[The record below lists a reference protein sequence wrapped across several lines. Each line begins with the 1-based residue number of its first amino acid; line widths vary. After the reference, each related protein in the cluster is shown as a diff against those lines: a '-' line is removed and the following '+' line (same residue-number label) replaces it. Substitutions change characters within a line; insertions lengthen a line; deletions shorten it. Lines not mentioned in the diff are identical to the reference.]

1 MMVLIYICAKIKN
14 LKLNYCRRGSTDVTG
29 PVKRGESCTDTSTGK
44 KGQPDNDTGMEI
56 DHFELIIRNKQKKVN
71 LRKY

>member
-1 MMVLIYICAKIKN
+1 MIVLIYICAKIEN
-14 LKLNYCRRGSTDVTG
+14 LKLKENYCRRGSTDVTG

-56 DHFELIIRNKQKKVN
+56 DHFELIIRNKQKK
-71 LRKY
+71 